1 METIVIYK
9 SYTPSQKKAIMKYR
23 EAHQEEYKNLQK
35 EYYIKCKEDPEFKEK
50 KKEKNRLAYLR
61 RKEKMNRII

>member
-1 METIVIYK
+1 
-9 SYTPSQKKAIMKYR
+9 MKYR